1 MRIATRSALAA
12 LVCLLALDAAPAL
25 AAQNSTSL
33 NWSGYAVTGPK
44 FRKVTARFVV
54 QKPDCSTRSP
64 AYSAN
69 WVGLGGFEPN
79 ATAVE
84 QIGIDANCNSAGKRR
99 YHAWYEMVPA
109 PVHNLSLAIHGGDRL
124 TASVKVQGTS
134 ATVFLRNR
142 TTGAT
147 FEKTVSAP
155 SPDVKSAEWIVEAP
169 QSCGPSDCKVLPLAD
184 FGSVP
189 FSSAAATTASGK
201 KKAIS
206 DPAFNVF
213 RVTMRPRGKS
223 YGAVP
228 SGLSSGGTA
237 FSVGYRNHVSSR
249 R

>member
-1 MRIATRSALAA
+1 MRTATRTAWAALA
-12 LVCLLALDAAPAL
+12 CLLTLGTAPAL
-25 AAQNSTSL
+25 AAQSSTSL
-33 NWSGYAVTGPK
+33 NWAGYAVTGAK

-54 QKPDCSTRSP
+54 QRQDCSTRSP

-84 QIGIDANCNSAGKRR
+84 QVGIDANCNSAGKRR
-99 YHAWYEMVPA
+99 YRAWYEMVPA
-109 PVHNLSLAIHGGDRL
+109 PVHNLSLAIHAGDQV

-142 TTGAT
+142 TTGET
-147 FEKTVSAP
+147 FEKTVGAS
-155 SPDVKSAEWIVEAP
+155 SPDVRSAEWIVEAP
-169 QSCGPSDCKVLPLAD
+169 QSCGASDCKVLPLAD

-189 FSSAAATTASGK
+189 FSSAAATTSSGK

-206 DPAFNVF
+206 DPAFDVF
-213 RVTMRPRGKS
+213 RVTMRPSGRS

-228 SGLSSGGTA
+228 SGLSAAGTA
-237 FSVGYRNHVSSR
+237 FSVAYRNHLSAR